1 MDEGTVAECSVA
13 SDFFN
18 QLSRKWTMPVI
29 HAMGLRTTVR
39 FNELKRMIEGLS
51 AACLS
56 DRLGELEKAGIV
68 SRRVYPET
76 PPRVEYQLTGKGEE
90 LRTLLAALVEWVK
103 KNKDFMT
110 AGSVKVIGAMGAPE
124 NDAGR

>member
-1 MDEGTVAECSVA
+1 MAAYAELDQETVAECSVA
-13 SDFFN
+13 SGFFN

-29 HAMGLRTTVR
+29 HAMGLRPTVR
-39 FNELKRMIEGLS
+39 FNELKRMIEGVS

-76 PPRVEYQLTGKGEE
+76 PPRVEYRLTGKGEE
-90 LRTLLAALVEWVK
+90 LRTLLAELVEWVK
-103 KNKDFMT
+103 RN
-110 AGSVKVIGAMGAPE
+110 
-124 NDAGR
+124 

>member
-1 MDEGTVAECSVA
+1 MVTECSVA

-29 HAMGLRTTVR
+29 HAMGLKPTVR
-39 FNELKRMIEGLS
+39 FNELKRMIQGVS

-56 DRLGELEKAGIV
+56 DRLSELEKAGIA

-76 PPRVEYQLTGKGEE
+76 PPRVEYQLTAKGEE
-90 LRTLLAALVEWVK
+90 LRTLLAELVEWVK
-103 KNKDFMT
+103 RNNNT
-110 AGSVKVIGAMGAPE
+110 VIAGAAKGAAASRIHAT
-124 NDAGR
+124 DAL